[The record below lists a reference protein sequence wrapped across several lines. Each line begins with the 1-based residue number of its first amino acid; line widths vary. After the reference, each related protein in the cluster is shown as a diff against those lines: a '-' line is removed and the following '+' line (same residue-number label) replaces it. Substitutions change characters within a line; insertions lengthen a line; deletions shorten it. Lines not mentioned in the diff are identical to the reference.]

1 MAKFVVADVTEAKI
15 VLQELSHIVCSVA
28 VPVLPLLEKGS
39 KEPITLP
46 DLRVKNRSLLDTC
59 WYEDIDELI
68 QSFDEK
74 VMASLKTKGEE
85 LSRRKEEELLK
96 SKEVQ

>member
-1 MAKFVVADVTEAKI
+1 MAKFVVADVTDPKI
-15 VLQELSHIVCSVA
+15 VLQELPHIVCSVA

-39 KEPITLP
+39 NEPITLP
-46 DLRVKNRSLLDTC
+46 DLRVNHRSLLDTC
-59 WYEDIDELI
+59 RYEDINDLI

-74 VMASLKTKGEE
+74 VMASLQTKGEE
-85 LSRRKEEELLK
+85 LSRRKAEELLK